1 MSEVNELVA
10 KVNFK
15 FRGCGDF
22 KRNVWASI
30 NVLVTQTIFRISGG
44 LASRSR
50 ATQMRCSRQVKTL
63 FQGLDSTGDG
73 SINLE
78 EFSKLVKSDKLA
90 CLDMISETEVGAL
103 ATAQDSEE
111 WSNNEINHVLNCKST
126 FNDMRSFTVD
136 SVSLTSSCANLKFT
150 SVFQLA
156 QVLDESAGVSPT
168 FKFGNLFL
176 DETLGRDMGC
186 SRLPMSY

>member
-1 MSEVNELVA
+1 M
-10 KVNFK
+10 NFK
-15 FRGCGDF
+15 FRGCGHF
-22 KRNVWASI
+22 KRNVGQASMCW
-30 NVLVTQTIFRISGG
+30 LHKPFLTF
-44 LASRSR
+44 RSR

-90 CLDMISETEVGAL
+90 WPVLISETEVGAL

-111 WSNNEINHVLNCKST
+111 WSNNEINHVLNYKST
-126 FNDMRSFTVD
+126 FNDMWSFTVD
-136 SVSLTSSCANLKFT
+136 SVSLNSSCANLKFT
-150 SVFQLA
+150 SVFQPA

-176 DETLGRDMGC
+176 DETFGRDLGDMGC
-186 SRLPMSY
+186 SWLPMSY

>member
-1 MSEVNELVA
+1 MHLQP
-10 KVNFK
+10 
-15 FRGCGDF
+15 
-22 KRNVWASI
+22 
-30 NVLVTQTIFRISGG
+30 LRIQ
-44 LASRSR
+44 RSDR
-50 ATQMRCSRQVKTL
+50 IMK
-63 FQGLDSTGDG
+63 STM
-73 SINLE
+73 
-78 EFSKLVKSDKLA
+78 F
-90 CLDMISETEVGAL
+90 
-103 ATAQDSEE
+103 
-111 WSNNEINHVLNCKST
+111 WNCKST

>member
-63 FQGLDSTGDG
+63 FQGLGFDRRWLNQFGG
-73 SINLE
+73 IFE
-78 EFSKLVKSDKLA
+78 A
-90 CLDMISETEVGAL
+90 GEVG
-103 ATAQDSEE
+103 
-111 WSNNEINHVLNCKST
+111 
-126 FNDMRSFTVD
+126 
-136 SVSLTSSCANLKFT
+136 
-150 SVFQLA
+150 
-156 QVLDESAGVSPT
+156 
-168 FKFGNLFL
+168 
-176 DETLGRDMGC
+176 
-186 SRLPMSY
+186 